1 MAHDDNHISVKH
13 QPEARKMLRVGFV
26 CKTKG
31 MNGMTHK
38 MWREEKGKLRKLHG
52 KTLGK
57 VDMANEGEENPKNVG
72 IFHVRY
78 DHVGHFQ
85 Y

>member
-38 MWREEKGKLRKLHG
+38 M
-52 KTLGK
+52 
-57 VDMANEGEENPKNVG
+57 
-72 IFHVRY
+72 
-78 DHVGHFQ
+78 
-85 Y
+85 